1 MALTRFSV
9 QAEQKNQKA
18 ITAMK
23 PAEIELVRQ
32 GCQPA
37 FGVPASS
44 SGPLAATS
52 TATAM
57 QESPDGFDCVVD
69 LACQCVTTCECG
81 MAVSS
86 IDKGLLK
93 SAARKVNDVMKAL
106 PTVRSGTGAVI
117 KGDLTL

>member
-1 MALTRFSV
+1 
-9 QAEQKNQKA
+9 
-18 ITAMK
+18 MK
-23 PAEIELVRQ
+23 PAEIERVRQ
-32 GCQPA
+32 GLQPA

-44 SGPLAATS
+44 SGPLAATTS

-57 QESPDGFDCVVD
+57 EESPDGFDCVVD
-69 LACQCVTTCECG
+69 LACQCVTTCGCG

-106 PTVRSGTGAVI
+106 PTVRSETGAVI